1 MGIGIGIGM
10 RKEEGV
16 RGFENKEKGKRKER
30 KKEKKNPPI
39 IRNMKFHLFMNTY
52 SATRALY
59 KTTLP
64 ALIVYARRTCSCCN
78 R

>member
-1 MGIGIGIGM
+1 MGMGIGIGM

-39 IRNMKFHLFMNTY
+39 TRNVKFHLFMNTY
-52 SATRALY
+52 SLTRALH
-59 KTTLP
+59 TTSL
-64 ALIVYARRTCSCCN
+64 ACIDSICSQHM
-78 R
+78 

>member
-52 SATRALY
+52 SLTRALH

-64 ALIVYARRTCSCCN
+64 ALIVYARRTCRCCN

>member
-1 MGIGIGIGM
+1 MGMGIGIGM

-16 RGFENKEKGKRKER
+16 RGFEKRKREKEKKR
-30 KKEKKNPPI
+30 KKEKKNPPM
-39 IRNMKFHLFMNTY
+39 IRNMKFYLFMNTY
-52 SATRALY
+52 SPTRALH

-64 ALIVYARRTCSCCN
+64 ALIVYARTTCSCCN

>member
-16 RGFENKEKGKRKER
+16 RGFEKKEKGKRKER
-30 KKEKKNPPI
+30 KKEN
-39 IRNMKFHLFMNTY
+39 NDSNSKFHVFMNTY

-64 ALIVYARRTCSCCN
+64 ALIVYARSTCSFCN

>member
-16 RGFENKEKGKRKER
+16 RGFEGRKKEKEKKGKR

-52 SATRALY
+52 SATRARH
-59 KTTLP
+59 KTYLACLNSICP
-64 ALIVYARRTCSCCN
+64 QHM
-78 R
+78 

>member
-16 RGFENKEKGKRKER
+16 RGFEKKEKGKR

-52 SATRALY
+52 SLTRALH

-64 ALIVYARRTCSCCN
+64 ALIVYAHSTCSCCN

>member
-16 RGFENKEKGKRKER
+16 RGFEKREKEKGKRKER
-30 KKEKKNPPI
+30 KKKN
-39 IRNMKFHLFMNTY
+39 NDSNSKFHVFINTY
-52 SATRALY
+52 SLTRALH

-64 ALIVYARRTCSCCN
+64 ALIVYARSTCSCCN